1 MKIALVN
8 TMTPFVRGG
17 AEILVDD
24 LRGQLA
30 ERGHQVELFR
40 LPFPNDYA
48 VGLPELVLASKL
60 LDFSSYDRVIAF
72 KFPAYCVCH
81 RHRTLWLF
89 HQFRQVYDLF
99 DKQDGL
105 PRTTENEALRQLI
118 ARIDNTD
125 IPTAEHVFVNAQ
137 EVQNRLRDYNALTS
151 ELLPPPLLNMQAYRR
166 GEYGD
171 YFYCPSRVNPLK
183 RQHLAVEAMRYVKT
197 KVRLVID
204 GICIGDAYVRQLR
217 ELIRTYHLESK
228 VVYENRWVEDSE
240 KIEKLSRSLGVL
252 YIPYL
257 EDSCGFVTY
266 EGFYSG
272 KPVLSCTD
280 SGGTKEFITDGIN
293 GFLVDPTPE
302 ALAEKMDLLYKNRK
316 KAQKMGQCAYKSIIE
331 KDITWD
337 STIRRLLA

>member
-105 PRTTENEALRQLI
+105 PRTTENEAADRPDRQHGYPHSG
-118 ARIDNTD
+118 ACFCQRAGG
-125 IPTAEHVFVNAQ
+125 AEPSAGLQRDH
-137 EVQNRLRDYNALTS
+137 LRDPSAAAAEYAGV
-151 ELLPPPLLNMQAYRR
+151 PP
-166 GEYGD
+166 G
-171 YFYCPSRVNPLK
+171 
-183 RQHLAVEAMRYVKT
+183 
-197 KVRLVID
+197 
-204 GICIGDAYVRQLR
+204 
-217 ELIRTYHLESK
+217 
-228 VVYENRWVEDSE
+228 
-240 KIEKLSRSLGVL
+240 GV
-252 YIPYL
+252 
-257 EDSCGFVTY
+257 
-266 EGFYSG
+266 
-272 KPVLSCTD
+272 
-280 SGGTKEFITDGIN
+280 
-293 GFLVDPTPE
+293 
-302 ALAEKMDLLYKNRK
+302 
-316 KAQKMGQCAYKSIIE
+316 
-331 KDITWD
+331 
-337 STIRRLLA
+337 RRLLLLSEQGQPAETAAFGGRGHALCKDEGAAGD

>member
-137 EVQNRLRDYNALTS
+137 EVQNRLRDYNAITS
-151 ELLPPPLLNMQAYRR
+151 EILPPPLLN
-166 GEYGD
+166 
-171 YFYCPSRVNPLK
+171 K
-183 RQHLAVEAMRYVKT
+183 
-197 KVRLVID
+197 
-204 GICIGDAYVRQLR
+204 
-217 ELIRTYHLESK
+217 
-228 VVYENRWVEDSE
+228 
-240 KIEKLSRSLGVL
+240 
-252 YIPYL
+252 
-257 EDSCGFVTY
+257 
-266 EGFYSG
+266 
-272 KPVLSCTD
+272 
-280 SGGTKEFITDGIN
+280 
-293 GFLVDPTPE
+293 
-302 ALAEKMDLLYKNRK
+302 LLY
-316 KAQKMGQCAYKSIIE
+316 
-331 KDITWD
+331 
-337 STIRRLLA
+337 L

>member
-1 MKIALVN
+1 
-8 TMTPFVRGG
+8 
-17 AEILVDD
+17 
-24 LRGQLA
+24 
-30 ERGHQVELFR
+30 
-40 LPFPNDYA
+40 
-48 VGLPELVLASKL
+48 
-60 LDFSSYDRVIAF
+60 
-72 KFPAYCVCH
+72 
-81 RHRTLWLF
+81 
-89 HQFRQVYDLF
+89 
-99 DKQDGL
+99 
-105 PRTTENEALRQLI
+105 
-118 ARIDNTD
+118 
-125 IPTAEHVFVNAQ
+125 
-137 EVQNRLRDYNALTS
+137 
-151 ELLPPPLLNMQAYRR
+151 
-166 GEYGD
+166 
-171 YFYCPSRVNPLK
+171 
-183 RQHLAVEAMRYVKT
+183 MRYVKT

-204 GICIGDAYVRQLR
+204 GICIGDAYDRQLR